1 MFLNLL
7 EDDEKRAFAELAGR
21 MIDTDGIVVGREAA
35 VLAALMA
42 EMGLAGDEATQRSV
56 EELAG
61 VFSSR
66 SSKIAALLELIGLGY
81 SDTNY
86 TVTERSLVSQA
97 AEAMA
102 VNSDELAHIEG
113 WVKRHVEL
121 IKQALVM
128 MRD

>member
-7 EDDEKRAFAELAGR
+7 EDDEKRAFAELAEK
-21 MIDTDGIVVGREAA
+21 MIDTDGIVVGREASA
-35 VLAALMA
+35 LAALKA
-42 EMGLAGDEATQRSV
+42 EMGMAGDESSESSIR
-56 EELAG
+56 ELAW

-86 TVTERSLVSQA
+86 SVTERSLVTQVA
-97 AEAMA
+97 DAMG
-102 VNSDELAHIEG
+102 VNADELAHIEG

-121 IKQALVM
+121 VKQALVM